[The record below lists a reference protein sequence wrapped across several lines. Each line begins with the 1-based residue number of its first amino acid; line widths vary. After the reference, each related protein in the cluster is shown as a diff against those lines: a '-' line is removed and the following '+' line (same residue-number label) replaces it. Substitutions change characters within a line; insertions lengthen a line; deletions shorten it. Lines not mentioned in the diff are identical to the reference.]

1 MVIGRFEPAVGSLGL
16 GLMTTKPEP
25 SWGRAS
31 LQASQHD
38 INSKCCNL
46 VGAFELSQ
54 CADCERPALSSVPP
68 TVKAVAAKQSAAF
81 LKSARSDQAPGPVT
95 KARFAQ
101 VAKRWLALAREPERR
116 GVPHSGRI
124 TAMGRADMALAPGRF

>member
-1 MVIGRFEPAVGSLGL
+1 MQQLEGAASRGGEQIDDGLDRFVGMVIGRFEPAVGSLGL

-81 LKSARSDQAPGPVT
+81 LKSARSDQAP
-95 KARFAQ
+95 
-101 VAKRWLALAREPERR
+101 
-116 GVPHSGRI
+116 VP
-124 TAMGRADMALAPGRF
+124 